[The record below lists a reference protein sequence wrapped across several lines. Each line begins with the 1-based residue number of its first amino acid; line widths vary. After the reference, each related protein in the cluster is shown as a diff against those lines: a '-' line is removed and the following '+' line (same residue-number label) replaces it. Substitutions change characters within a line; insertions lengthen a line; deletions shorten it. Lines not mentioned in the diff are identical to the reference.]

1 MVMMEIG
8 AARSR
13 AELVKLQVTYK
24 EVLLRNQAD
33 AAKAQLVVRDLAR
46 QHEELGAQLD
56 EERTLND
63 ANATRL
69 KELKQTVEAVERSL
83 AWMKKQRAA

>member
-1 MVMMEIG
+1 
-8 AARSR
+8 
-13 AELVKLQVTYK
+13 
-24 EVLLRNQAD
+24 
-33 AAKAQLVVRDLAR
+33 VVRDLAR